1 MIMLKLMSIKEYTNM
16 VSIKETE
23 VVLVEAVQLFDIN
36 SLGNLFGGR
45 MLEWMANIGTVAATR
60 FSRGPA
66 VLAYLDR
73 HFFIRPVR
81 LGEFVILKARVEYV
95 GASSMEV
102 RIEAWK
108 ESLGGKQELVTMT
121 TASYVA
127 VDEYGVPRPINNVL
141 EPADNERQLYEEAKK
156 RYEER
161 RKKIG
166 DRKFKRFDITDPTRG
181 LRWRV
186 DSSRWAMPSDAFVGN
201 LVSGGR
207 LLAWLDEIAGL
218 LAARY
223 SGGAAVTGSVDETA
237 FYAPIRVGDIVT
249 IRAGITY
256 VGKASMEIMLDVIAE
271 GAYGQARHVC
281 TAYYTYVHVDSN
293 GRPAP
298 VPEYVPI
305 NDYEK
310 SLFTE
315 GERRRQVRDEELTRI
330 KRMWMSPES

>member
-1 MIMLKLMSIKEYTNM
+1 
-16 VSIKETE
+16 
-23 VVLVEAVQLFDIN
+23 
-36 SLGNLFGGR
+36 

-81 LGEFVILKARVEYV
+81 LGEFVILKARVEYA
-95 GASSMEV
+95 GKSSMEV
-102 RIEAWK
+102 RIEASK
-108 ESLGGKQELVTMT
+108 ESPGGKQELVTMA

-141 EPADNERQLYEEAKK
+141 EPTNEERRVYEEARK

-161 RKKIG
+161 KIKIE
-166 DRKFKRFDITDPTRG
+166 DRKLRRFDLTDPTKG

-186 DSSRWAMPSDAFVGN
+186 ESSRWATPSDAFIGN

-281 TAYYTYVHVDSN
+281 TAYYTYIHVDSS
-293 GRPAP
+293 GRPA
-298 VPEYVPI
+298 
-305 NDYEK
+305 
-310 SLFTE
+310 LFPSTCPAMTMKGSCSWRARKE
-315 GERRRQVRDEELTRI
+315 GRLGMRSWRRLRRCGRALGLSAHLLLLI
-330 KRMWMSPES
+330 LSHY

>member
-1 MIMLKLMSIKEYTNM
+1 MNM
-16 VSIKETE
+16 VSIKDTE
-23 VVLVEAVQLFDIN
+23 VTLVEAVQPFDIN

-81 LGEFVILKARVEYV
+81 LGEFVILRARVEYV
-95 GASSMEV
+95 GTSSMEV

-108 ESLGGKQELVTMT
+108 ESPGGKQELVTMT

-141 EPADNERQLYEEAKK
+141 EPTDDEKQLYEEARR

-161 RKKIG
+161 KKKIE
-166 DRKFKRFDITDPTRG
+166 DRKFRRFDLADPTKG

-186 DSSRWAMPSDAFVGN
+186 ESSRWATPSDAFVGN

-249 IRAGITY
+249 VRAGITY
-256 VGKASMEIMLDVIAE
+256 VGKSSMEIMLDVIAE
-271 GAYGQARHVC
+271 GTYGQARHVC
-281 TAYYTYVHVDSN
+281 TAYYTYVHVDSS

-298 VPEYVPI
+298 VPEYVPS
-305 NDYEK
+305 NDYERR
-310 SLFTE
+310 LFME
-315 GERRRQVRDEELTRI
+315 GERRRQVRDEELAKI
-330 KRMWMSPES
+330 KKLWLSSGT

>member
-1 MIMLKLMSIKEYTNM
+1 MLYVMVRIKD
-16 VSIKETE
+16 TE
-23 VVLVEAVQLFDIN
+23 VTLVESVQPFDIN
-36 SLGNLFGGR
+36 PLGNLFGGR

-81 LGEFVILKARVEYV
+81 LGEFVILKARVEYA
-95 GASSMEV
+95 GTSSMEV

-108 ESLGGKQELVTMT
+108 EVPGGEQALVTMA

-127 VDEYGVPRPINNVL
+127 VDEYGVPRPINNRL
-141 EPADNERQLYEEAKK
+141 EPDEDERQIYEEARARHESRK
-156 RYEER
+156 R
-161 RKKIG
+161 KIE
-166 DRKFKRFDITDPTRG
+166 DRKVRRFDLTDPTAG

-186 DSSRWAMPSDAFVGN
+186 VSSRWATPSDAFVGN

-223 SGGAAVTGSVDETA
+223 SGGIAVTGSVDETA

-249 IRAGITY
+249 VRAGITY
-256 VGKASMEIMLDVIAE
+256 VGRSSMEIMLDVIAE
-271 GAYGQARHVC
+271 GTYGQARHVC
-281 TAYYTYVHVDSN
+281 TAYFTYIHVDN
-293 GRPAP
+293 TGRPAP
-298 VPEYVPI
+298 VPKYVPS
-305 NDYEK
+305 NEHERR
-310 SLFTE
+310 LFME
-315 GERRRQVRDEELTRI
+315 GEERRRVREEELARI
-330 KRMWMSPES
+330 KRMWGSFGFHDYS

>member
-1 MIMLKLMSIKEYTNM
+1 M
-16 VSIKETE
+16 VSIRDTE
-23 VVLVEAVQLFDIN
+23 VVLVEAVQPFDTN

-81 LGEFVILKARVEYV
+81 LGEFVILKARIEYA
-95 GASSMEV
+95 GTSSMEV

-108 ESLGGKQELVTMT
+108 EAPGGKQALVTIA

-127 VDEYGVPRPINNVL
+127 VDEYGVPRPINNKI
-141 EPADNERQLYEEAKK
+141 EPSSDEFEMYEEARK
-156 RYEER
+156 RYEY
-161 RKKIG
+161 RKKKIE
-166 DRKFKRFDITDPTRG
+166 DRKIKRFDLTDPTIG

-186 DSSRWAMPSDAFVGN
+186 ESSRWATPSDAFVGN

-207 LLAWLDEIAGL
+207 LLAWLDDIAGL

-249 IRAGITY
+249 VRAGITY
-256 VGKASMEIMLDVIAE
+256 VSKSSMEILLDVIAG
-271 GAYGQARHVC
+271 GAYGQVRHVC
-281 TAYYTYVHVDSN
+281 TAYYTYVHVDIT

-298 VPEYVPI
+298 VAEYVPN
-305 NDYEK
+305 NDAERK
-310 SLFTE
+310 LFME
-315 GERRRQVRDEELTRI
+315 GERRKQVRDEELARLKKT
-330 KRMWMSPES
+330 WLDVSEP

>member
-1 MIMLKLMSIKEYTNM
+1 M
-16 VSIKETE
+16 VSIKGTE
-23 VVLVEAVQLFDIN
+23 MILVEAIQPFDIN

-45 MLEWMANIGTVAATR
+45 MLEWMANIGTVTATR

-81 LGEFVILKARVEYV
+81 LGEFVILKARIEYA
-95 GASSMEV
+95 GKSSMEV
-102 RIEAWK
+102 RIEASK
-108 ESLGGKQELVTMT
+108 EGPGGKQELVTMA

-141 EPADNERQLYEEAKK
+141 EPTNDERQIYEEAKK

-161 RKKIG
+161 KRKIE
-166 DRKFKRFDITDPTRG
+166 DRKFKRFDLTDPTKG
-181 LRWRV
+181 LKWRV
-186 DSSRWAMPSDAFVGN
+186 ESSRWAMPSDAFVGN

-237 FYAPIRVGDIVT
+237 FYAQLGLG
-249 IRAGITY
+249 GI
-256 VGKASMEIMLDVIAE
+256 
-271 GAYGQARHVC
+271 
-281 TAYYTYVHVDSN
+281 
-293 GRPAP
+293 
-298 VPEYVPI
+298 
-305 NDYEK
+305 
-310 SLFTE
+310 
-315 GERRRQVRDEELTRI
+315 
-330 KRMWMSPES
+330 

>member
-1 MIMLKLMSIKEYTNM
+1 MNM
-16 VSIKETE
+16 VSIKDTE
-23 VVLVEAVQLFDIN
+23 VTLVEAVQPFDIN

-81 LGEFVILKARVEYV
+81 LGGEFVILKARVEYV
-95 GASSMEV
+95 GTSSMEV

-108 ESLGGKQELVTMT
+108 ESLGGRQELVTMT

-127 VDEYGVPRPINNVL
+127 VDEYGVPRPVKNVL
-141 EPADNERQLYEEAKK
+141 EPANDEKQIYEEARK

-161 RKKIG
+161 KRKIE
-166 DRKFKRFDITDPTRG
+166 DRRFRRFDLTDPTKGG

-186 DSSRWAMPSDAFVGN
+186 ESSRWATPSDAFVGN

-237 FYAPIRVGDIVT
+237 FYAPISWGYRDC
-249 IRAGITY
+249 
-256 VGKASMEIMLDVIAE
+256 E
-271 GAYGQARHVC
+271 GW
-281 TAYYTYVHVDSN
+281 
-293 GRPAP
+293 
-298 VPEYVPI
+298 
-305 NDYEK
+305 DY
-310 SLFTE
+310 L
-315 GERRRQVRDEELTRI
+315 R
-330 KRMWMSPES
+330 W